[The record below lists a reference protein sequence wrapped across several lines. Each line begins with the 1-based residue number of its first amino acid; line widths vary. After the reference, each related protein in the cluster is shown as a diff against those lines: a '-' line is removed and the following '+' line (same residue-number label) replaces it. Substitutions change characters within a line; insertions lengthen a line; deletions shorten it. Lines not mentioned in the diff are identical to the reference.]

1 MRRRDSRMFMNAAGQ
16 TVDVDQAQHFALLR
30 IRQPLNGL
38 PDRVLLEA
46 IANRRKRVD
55 VKLIR
60 FPRHPDG
67 TGL

>member
-1 MRRRDSRMFMNAAGQ
+1 VSGDAEQKKDPTGRSIRLRQRRSD
-16 TVDVDQAQHFALLR
+16 LL
-30 IRQPLNGL
+30 PHC
-38 PDRVLLEA
+38 VLLEA
-46 IANRRKRVD
+46 IADRRKRVD